1 MHRPNSLLCG
11 TEYQPALLIIIIF
24 LEYNAQI
31 NDRSFT
37 NPRTTLNTVHKTVC
51 PHTSL
56 TLHTEL
62 ERFFFF
68 LRRNHIEEDLKVDL
82 LYGRRKQLKLMK
94 KEQLG
99 AGRLVASACSGARFN
114 ELVRKRG
121 CRNTSTACTFEP
133 RTRTGKRGS
142 AASSAARL
150 LCVFEDGDRL

>member
-1 MHRPNSLLCG
+1 M
-11 TEYQPALLIIIIF
+11 
-24 LEYNAQI
+24 
-31 NDRSFT
+31 
-37 NPRTTLNTVHKTVC
+37 NTVHKTVC

-99 AGRLVASACSGARFN
+99 AGRLAGQRVQRSPF
-114 ELVRKRG
+114 
-121 CRNTSTACTFEP
+121 
-133 RTRTGKRGS
+133 
-142 AASSAARL
+142 
-150 LCVFEDGDRL
+150 